1 MKLYSPESKLC
12 YSLLR
17 WERGEKLSLEEI
29 NSLLTDFVS
38 LQGTMSCEDSGI
50 VDLLKVA
57 LKDPQI
63 TPNEILERFF
73 VTIVKQKYPSWAAHN
88 LLMYLLEI
96 DISEKKK
103 WVTASYTYLISNFE
117 TYGRYHPLPET
128 ALPYL
133 DDTCGNHLRTS
144 IANYIPY
151 AAAQPTKPY
160 TPKIYSPEEYAE
172 QINIYLQ
179 HQNPHGCWVLAHQHG
194 KIEEA
199 IGYLKQG
206 NHYLSLLCY
215 ANGGYKDTPVYDYS
229 KYFTKSEVAD
239 LYEKGIQY
247 YIQKAES
254 DRVKDGE
261 KYKNCS
267 NYWSDNYIYAACL
280 EEDRG
285 NYLEAAIL
293 FEKSKSLTRAANLAI
308 KHDLPV
314 KNHLIE
320 VAVKAHSLELLP
332 FLKDINLQAY
342 SDTVLKLEGELQLQE
357 SYKEYEYC
365 EEIANAMGDEVRAGV
380 YKIATKYFN
389 EIHLP

>member
-12 YSLLR
+12 YPLLR

-117 TYGRYHPLPET
+117 TYGSYHPLSET

-133 DDTCGNHLRTS
+133 DDTCSNHLLMS
-144 IANYIPY
+144 IANYLPNPIINS
-151 AAAQPTKPY
+151 TKPY
-160 TPKIYSPEEYAE
+160 TPKMYSQEEYDV
-172 QINIYLQ
+172 QIKKYLQ
-179 HQNPHGCWVLAHQHG
+179 EQNLHSCWVLAHQHG

-215 ANGGYKDTPVYDYS
+215 ANGGYKDTPGYDYS
-229 KYFTKSEVAD
+229 KYFTKSEIAD

-267 NYWSDNYIYAACL
+267 NYWSDSYIYAACL

-285 NYLEAAIL
+285 NYLEAATL
-293 FEKSKSLTRAANLAI
+293 FEKSGRPSRAAKLAI
-308 KHDLPV
+308 KHDLSV

-320 VAVKAHSLELLP
+320 AAVKANYIEFLPLL
-332 FLKDINLQAY
+332 KEINLQAY
-342 SDTVLKLEGELQLQE
+342 SEAVLKLEEELQLQE
-357 SYKEYEYC
+357 SHKEYEYC
-365 EEIANAMGDEVRAGV
+365 EKIANAMGDEVRAGV